1 MPHNPPCGLQCAALR
16 RWCPQD
22 RRPSCPAGPS
32 LRSYTRP
39 LQVAL
44 RDGAAALV
52 ATFDVSGRG
61 QALHP
66 ADKFDVA
73 RRVAGAILAQAA
85 VPGAAAGGPAFQKV
99 LPASCLPDAPAC

>member
-1 MPHNPPCGLQCAALR
+1 VGPTESAARLPAAPSSRFCA
-16 RWCPQD
+16 
-22 RRPSCPAGPS
+22 
-32 LRSYTRP
+32 RP

-44 RDGAAALV
+44 QDGAAALV

-73 RRVAGAILAQAA
+73 RRVAGALLAQAA

-99 LPASCLPDAPAC
+99 LPASCLPRHWRAEAR